1 MTKTTEHWLSAIFLL
16 VAVFLPQTNKAQIFE
31 SKTGVDTLSLAE
43 RISLRTNAIDW
54 TLLTPN
60 LGIEFDVT
68 STNWNRWAVGLSFKS
83 KWNTPATFKNR
94 IFYNITEVRADFR
107 NYWRTRQIDG
117 DGVKA
122 HTGFIDRLFSCRRR
136 VVKHPKTTYY
146 RGAYVSFSDFS
157 VKLGAK
163 GRQGKAVSA
172 GITYGIIKPLYTFK
186 TGNSLDLDFG
196 FDAGFIATN
205 AEEFKLDR
213 AENCYVRTKAG
224 AWKFV
229 PFPMP
234 TSARVGFVYRFGKYP
249 ITKKYRWRYDA
260 DADYKYRMDT
270 IASNAI
276 ARAYNQQIRDS
287 IQNRILGEF
296 WQTYDSAAVVNAKI
310 AAARKVELEN
320 RRLEA
325 DKQRAIAEQQEK
337 ERQRAEKAAAKEAEK
352 AKKEDTPADSTAE
365 SPAATEQP
373 AAPAEQPTATEQP
386 AVPAEQPAA
395 AEQPT
400 DNVATEPSV
409 PVEEGEQPSS
419 TEQPAA
425 ADSEQSAAPA
435 EEGEQPSSTEQP
447 AAADSEQSAA
457 LAEETE
463 QSAPA
468 KDEKENSEDGGT
480 TSTDNNET
488 MNNNSENETEAT
500 EGKEAADE

>member
-352 AKKEDTPADSTAE
+352 AKKEDTPADSTAAE
-365 SPAATEQP
+365 SPAAT
-373 AAPAEQPTATEQP
+373 
-386 AVPAEQPAA
+386 
-395 AEQPT
+395 EQPT

-409 PVEEGEQPSS
+409 PVEEGEQPAS
-419 TEQPAA
+419 TEQSATADSEQSA

-435 EEGEQPSSTEQP
+435 EETEQP
-447 AAADSEQSAA
+447 
-457 LAEETE
+457 
-463 QSAPA
+463 APA